1 MGRKAHVCHRSLQ
14 LWAARPTS
22 AIVSAVGRGPT
33 SAIDPYSRGPQA
45 HVCHHLSHWPRA
57 HVCHGS
63 VQPWAAGPR
72 LPLIL
77 TAAGRWAHVCRPLS
91 RGPWA
96 HVCPRSAGL
105 ARACK
110 STCTSAC
117 IRTYARAPVYAC
129 EGTPMLGIAGVQ
141 PWARGPRLPSA
152 QPRDA
157 GPTSAVDLLI
167 RGARAAGPTHAHTQH
182 ARRAR

>member
-1 MGRKAHVCHRSLQ
+1 MILRNSRGPQGPRLPSILTAVGRKAHVCHRPSRGPQAHVCHRSLQ

-45 HVCHHLSHWPRA
+45 HICHHLSHGPRA

-63 VQPWAAGPR
+63 LQLWAAGPR

-77 TAAGRWAHVCRPLS
+77 TAAGRGAHVCRPLS

-110 STCTSAC
+110 STCASAC
-117 IRTYARAPVYAC
+117 IRTYARAPVHAR

-141 PWARGPRLPSA
+141 PWARGPRPLA
-152 QPRDA
+152 
-157 GPTSAVDLLI
+157 AV
-167 RGARAAGPTHAHTQH
+167 G
-182 ARRAR
+182 